1 MVSTNEIQQDS
12 DVRCEV
18 ADHEAKRLKYK
29 HYCRFLGH
37 YAAYMLGCGATC
49 IRINKNIRR
58 IAATIGMDAHIITL
72 PHNIIVNLSDG
83 SDDHTYHYS
92 CPIAKVPI
100 SYYIN
105 TELSK
110 LSWALA
116 DGKVTFSQA
125 EKQMDVIVNH
135 PRMSVWKV
143 LVLVVIANASFC
155 RLFGGDLMG
164 MVIVALATAVGYSVK
179 NLLFKAHTDDK
190 IVWFASATAAAV
202 VAAMLSFGQMLT
214 GTPDIALAT
223 SVLFLIPGIPFI
235 DSVSDMIDGHYL
247 CAFSRFM
254 NATILTACIATG
266 LMIGFLLL
274 NIKVL

>member
-1 MVSTNEIQQDS
+1 MSESKQKSNLEIS
-12 DVRCEV
+12 ES
-18 ADHEAKRLKYK
+18 DHEAKRLRYK
-29 HYCRFLGH
+29 HYCRFLGR

-83 SDDHTYHYS
+83 SDDHSYHYS
-92 CPIAKVPI
+92 CAIAKVPI

-110 LSWALA
+110 LSWAMA
-116 DGKVTFSQA
+116 DGKVTFA
-125 EKQMDVIVNH
+125 EAENQMEIIVAH

-143 LVLVVIANASFC
+143 LVLVAVANASFC
-155 RLFGGDLMG
+155 RLFGGDIAAML
-164 MVIVALATAVGYSVK
+164 IVALATAIGYSVK

-190 IVWFASATAAAV
+190 IVWFASATAAAL
-202 VAAMLSFGQMLT
+202 VAAILSFGQMLT
-214 GTPDIALAT
+214 STPDIALAT

-235 DSVSDMIDGHYL
+235 DSISDMIDGHYL

-254 NATILTACIATG
+254 NATILTACIAAG